1 MSQVGSHHSASFR
14 TGLNEDLGAI
24 IESKELGLSNLQKGY
39 LRLRWLEQVVRTER
53 ELTRSTRR
61 QRILRMATVVG
72 SITLLMLVSL
82 NLAGEK
88 LAGVARYVPFFSIF
102 FSLVVCSSVAV
113 EHFFNYEERSRKAE
127 RLVERLKT
135 EGWRF
140 LQMSGAYQ
148 SYANHSEAFATF
160 ANQVESLTQS
170 QVEVYSLDM
179 VRGRKV
185 EAQASAEEE
194 SPKKSEQLSQRE
206 SGHLIETSPSVPN
219 VVTRHLNQ
227 HRIQ

>member
-39 LRLRWLEQVVRTER
+39 LRVRWLEQVVRTER
-53 ELTRSTRR
+53 ELARAARR
-61 QRILRMATVVG
+61 QRMLRIATIVG

-88 LAGVARYVPFFSIF
+88 LASGARYIPYLSIF

-148 SYANHSEAFATF
+148 SYASHAEAFATF

-170 QVEVYSLDM
+170 QVEVYSLDV
-179 VRGRKV
+179 VRERKV
-185 EAQASAEEE
+185 DAHAAEEE
-194 SPKKSEQLSQRE
+194 SPKKLEQLSQRE
-206 SGHLIETSPSVPN
+206 GGHLIETPPSVSN

-227 HRIQ
+227 QRIQ